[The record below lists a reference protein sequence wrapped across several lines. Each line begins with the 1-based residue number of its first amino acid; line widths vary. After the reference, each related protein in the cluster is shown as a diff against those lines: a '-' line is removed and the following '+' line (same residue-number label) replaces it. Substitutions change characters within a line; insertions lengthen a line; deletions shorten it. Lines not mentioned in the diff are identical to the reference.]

1 MKKFEEYLKSQV
13 KDAGDAGGDEEYYD
27 EEEGGEEYWSR
38 ICKSAKFRSKSLI
51 DRFKP

>member
-13 KDAGDAGGDEEYYD
+13 QGAEEGGGDEEYYD

-38 ICKSAKFRSKSLI
+38 I
-51 DRFKP
+51 FKPAIVWVFQSNL